1 MKKREKENEANIVT
15 RIHQKKQKTTK
26 STSNVLPLLPF
37 FVARKPNKTVKKQ
50 EKEAQA

>member
-15 RIHQKKQKTTK
+15 RIHQKKTTK